1 MAFNFDHTASGD
13 MTFVGGHSAFVGEFT
28 FPKPANMAQ
37 EGMLMVGGGLFG
49 IEAITGLQVE
59 LDLKVPTGE
68 FKNAGCKNAE
78 NSACSIPLLVSDGM
92 SGGLL
97 AVSTIPA
104 SIQNTIFVSPTVE
117 GLANLT
123 SANKGDFATVTASSS
138 TYVLTGSSFGNSAN
152 WLELQNADI
161 TIDSVNTY
169 TGCIQIS
176 GNDLLLTS
184 GQYNACTVDQALDLH
199 YSCLVDYVNDLQ
211 AHYTGY
217 TDFDGPAGTMGNY
230 LKTCDFTTNCL
241 DVEFLTTGY
250 VHECLGYYETTAA
263 FTGTVATYVPYAE
276 VDEVAYLNTGLAIGN
291 VIVVGDGNVID
302 KSLIPSYNYNDTFE
316 ISSSGELAQLLTGEV
331 IHPGDFAINTVNP
344 ATYIYTSGDGWV
356 QFVADQGSI
365 YFVNGHSAD
374 GFSSINL
381 DASDIHYCQS
391 EDTHLN
397 ECITAIVTGIDAIE
411 LDYESCV
418 DFTGERAHY
427 ALTSV
432 FDNIAATKSVA
443 GHGHAMSDISGLG
456 TCIDPMKAFV
466 QGDLINLAC
475 SYSLMLD
482 PNSAT
487 TVSGALVLGQNGK
500 AQNQHFSVVN
510 SAGCFV
516 ENGDAQTVKFV
527 GKGNFTSNSFN
538 DIALV
543 PVSEF
548 TAAFVSAQVIGRSS
562 DDSESA
568 AYSIQG
574 LFARESGNLNKVGC
588 ESVVTFATSDTGY
601 GVEFITTNDYDVHL
615 RVKGDASTEMHWV
628 ANVNYL
634 KLKGQ
639 QAGANGMGLYFNG
652 TSGQNWT
659 TLSNWYTDNSL
670 TSAATCLPNVSA
682 CVEIL
687 GNTGVL
693 IDLDDVNYVQPYSID
708 ATAVTSDEFGA
719 CITSSNSGVFSG
731 ILYGDVQFL
740 GDSQFE

>member
-37 EGMLMVGGGLFG
+37 EGMLMVAGGLFG
-49 IEAITGLQVE
+49 IEAISGLQAE

-68 FKNAGCKNAE
+68 FKSAGCKNAE

-92 SGGLL
+92 GGGLL

-117 GLANLT
+117 GLTNLT
-123 SANKGDFATVTASSS
+123 SANKGDFATVTATSS

-169 TGCIQIS
+169 TGCVQIS
-176 GNDLLLTS
+176 GNDLVLTC
-184 GQYNACTVDQALDLH
+184 GQYNACTVDQALDCH
-199 YSCLVDYVNDLQ
+199 YSCLVDYANDLQ

-230 LKTCDFTTNCL
+230 MTTIDFTTNCL
-241 DVEFLTTGY
+241 DVEFLTTGF
-250 VHECLGYYETTAA
+250 VNDCLACYETTVA
-263 FTGTVATYVPYAE
+263 FTGTVATYVPYADI
-276 VDEVAYLNTGLAIGN
+276 DETAYRNTGLASGN
-291 VIVVGDGNVID
+291 VVVVGDGNVID

-316 ISSSGELAQLLTGEV
+316 ISSSGELAQLLIDEV
-331 IHPGDFAINTVNP
+331 IHPGDFAINTVEP
-344 ATYIYTSGDGWV
+344 ATYIYTSGNGWV
-356 QFVADQGSI
+356 QFVDDQGAV
-365 YFVNGHSAD
+365 YFINGHSAD
-374 GFSSINL
+374 AFSSVTL

-391 EDTHLN
+391 QNTHLN

-418 DFTGERAHY
+418 HFTGERAHY

-432 FDNIAATKSVA
+432 FDNIAATKSVT
-443 GHGHAMSDISGLG
+443 GHGHAMSDISELG
-456 TCIDPMKAFV
+456 ACINPMKAFV
-466 QGDLINLAC
+466 QGDLINLEC

-500 AQNQHFSVVN
+500 AENQHFSVVN
-510 SAGCFV
+510 SAGCFA

-574 LFARESGNLNKVGC
+574 LFARESGNLSKVGC
-588 ESVVTFATSDTGY
+588 ESITTFATSDTGY

-615 RVKGDASTEMHWV
+615 RVKGNASAEMHWV
-628 ANVNYL
+628 ANVNYV
-634 KLKGQ
+634 KLTDSSNAGGGGGAQ
-639 QAGANGMGLYFNG
+639 IGAYFSGANNAWY
-652 TSGQNWT
+652 
-659 TLSNWYTDNSL
+659 TLSNNWFTNSSL
-670 TSAATCLPNVSA
+670 TNQATSLPSGDTNVVMRGVTGALVDLSDAAW
-682 CVEIL
+682 
-687 GNTGVL
+687 
-693 IDLDDVNYVQPYSID
+693 VQPASID
-708 ATAVTSDEFGA
+708 TTAVTD
-719 CITSSNSGVFSG
+719 SNGICFVSGSFSG
-731 ILYGDVQFL
+731 TIYGNATFL
-740 GDSQFE
+740 NGASFV

>member
-13 MTFVGGHSAFVGEFT
+13 MTFVGGHSAFVGEFV
-28 FPKPANMAQ
+28 FPKPKING
-37 EGMLMVGGGLFG
+37 ESLLMVGGGEFG
-49 IEAITGLQVE
+49 ISAISGLQEE
-59 LDLKVPTGE
+59 LDLKVFTGD
-68 FKNAGCKNAE
+68 FKSAGCKNAE
-78 NSACSIPLLVSDGM
+78 NSANSIPLLVSDGM
-92 SGGLL
+92 GGGLL

-104 SIQNTIFVSPTVE
+104 SVQNTIFVSPDVN
-117 GLANLT
+117 GLTNLT
-123 SANKGDFATVTASSS
+123 SANKGDFATVTSTSS
-138 TYVLTGSSFGNSAN
+138 TYVLTGSSYGTAEN
-152 WLELQNADI
+152 WLQLQNADLSI
-161 TIDSVNTY
+161 LSVNGY

-176 GNDLLLTS
+176 GNDLLLTC
-184 GQYNACTVDQALDLH
+184 GQYNGCSVDQALDCH
-199 YSCLVDYVNDLQ
+199 YTCLVDYANDLQ

-230 LKTCDFTTNCL
+230 ITTIDFTTNCL

-250 VHECLGYYETTAA
+250 VNACLGYYETTAA
-263 FTGTVATYVPYAE
+263 FTGEIASYVPYVE
-276 VDEVAYLNTGLAIGN
+276 VDETAYLNTGLATGN

-302 KSLIPSYNYNDTFE
+302 KSLIPSYNFNNTFE

-344 ATYIYTSGDGWV
+344 ATYIYTTGGWV
-356 QFVADQGSI
+356 QFADDHGAV
-365 YFVNGHSAD
+365 YFINGHSAD
-374 GFSSINL
+374 GFSSVTL

-391 EDTHLN
+391 ENTHLN
-397 ECITAIVTGIDAIE
+397 ECITAIVSGIDAIE

-418 DFTGERAHY
+418 HFTGERAHY
-427 ALTSV
+427 TLTSV
-432 FDNIAATKSVA
+432 FDNIAATKSVT
-443 GHGHAMSDISGLG
+443 GHGHAMSDISALD
-456 TCIDPMKAFV
+456 TCINPMKAFV
-466 QGDLINLAC
+466 QGDLINLEC

-487 TVSGALVLGQNGK
+487 TVSGALVLGQYGK
-500 AQNQHFSVVN
+500 AENQHFSVVN
-510 SAGCFV
+510 SAGRFV

-543 PVSEF
+543 PVEQN

-574 LFARESGNLNKVGC
+574 LFAREAGNLNKVGC
-588 ESVVTFATSDTGY
+588 ESVITFATSDTGY

-615 RVKGDASTEMHWV
+615 RVKGNASTEMHWV

-634 KLKGQ
+634 KLKGE
-639 QAGANGMGLYFNG
+639 QAGANGMGLYFSG
-652 TSGQNWT
+652 TSNQNWT

-670 TSAATCLPNVSA
+670 TSAATCLPNALA

-693 IDLDDVNYVQPYSID
+693 IDLDNVNYVQPYSID

-740 GDSQFE
+740 GNSQFE

>member
-13 MTFVGGHSAFVGEFT
+13 MTFVGGHSAFLGEFT
-28 FPKPANMAQ
+28 FPKPANIGQ
-37 EGMLMVGGGLFG
+37 EAMLMVGGGLFG
-49 IEAITGLQVE
+49 IGAISGLQAE

-68 FKNAGCKNAE
+68 FKSAGCKNAE

-92 SGGLL
+92 GGGLL

-117 GLANLT
+117 GLTNLT
-123 SANKGDFATVTASSS
+123 SANKGDFATVTATSS
-138 TYVLTGSSFGNSAN
+138 TYVLTGSSFGNSVN

-161 TIDSVNTY
+161 TIDSVNTC
-169 TGCIQIS
+169 TGCVQIS
-176 GNDLLLTS
+176 GNHLVLTC
-184 GQYNACTVDQALDLH
+184 GQYNACSVDQALDCH

-211 AHYTGY
+211 THYTGY

-230 LKTCDFTTNCL
+230 MTTIDFTTNCL
-241 DVEFLTTGY
+241 DLEFLTTGF
-250 VHECLGYYETTAA
+250 VNDCLACYETTVA
-263 FTGTVATYVPYAE
+263 FTGTVATYVPYADI
-276 VDEVAYLNTGLAIGN
+276 DETAYRNTGLASGN
-291 VIVVGDGNVID
+291 VVVVGDGNVID

-331 IHPGDFAINTVNP
+331 IHPGDFAINTVDP
-344 ATYIYTSGDGWV
+344 ATYIYTSGNGWV
-356 QFVADQGSI
+356 QFVDDHGAV
-365 YFVNGHSAD
+365 YFINGHSAD
-374 GFSSINL
+374 GFSSVTL

-391 EDTHLN
+391 ENTHLN

-418 DFTGERAHY
+418 HFTGERAHY

-432 FDNIAATKSVA
+432 FDNIAATKSVT

-456 TCIDPMKAFV
+456 ACIDPMKAFV
-466 QGDLINLAC
+466 QGDLINLEC

-510 SAGCFV
+510 SAGCFA

-527 GKGNFTSNSFN
+527 GKGNFTSNSFS

-543 PVSEF
+543 PVDEY
-548 TAAFVSAQVIGRSS
+548 TATFVSAQVIGRSS

-574 LFARESGNLNKVGC
+574 LFARESGNLGKVGC
-588 ESVVTFATSDTGY
+588 ESITTFATSDTGY

-615 RVKGDASTEMHWV
+615 RVKGNASTEMHWV
-628 ANVNYL
+628 ANVNYV
-634 KLKGQ
+634 KLTDSSNAGGGGGAQ
-639 QAGANGMGLYFNG
+639 IGAYFSGANNAWY
-652 TSGQNWT
+652 
-659 TLSNWYTDNSL
+659 TLSNNWFTNSSL
-670 TSAATCLPNVSA
+670 TNQATSLPSGSTNVVMRGVTGALVDLSDAAW
-682 CVEIL
+682 
-687 GNTGVL
+687 
-693 IDLDDVNYVQPYSID
+693 VQPASID
-708 ATAVTSDEFGA
+708 TTAVTD
-719 CITSSNSGVFSG
+719 SNGICFVSGSFSG
-731 ILYGDVQFL
+731 TIYGNATFL
-740 GDSQFE
+740 NGASFV

>member
-13 MTFVGGHSAFVGEFT
+13 ITFIGGHSAFVGEFT
-28 FPKPANMAQ
+28 FPKPANVGQ
-37 EGMLMVGGGLFG
+37 ESVLMVGGGLFG
-49 IEAITGLQVE
+49 IEAISGLQAE

-68 FKNAGCKNAE
+68 FKSVGCKNAE
-78 NSACSIPLLVSDGM
+78 NSACSIPLLVSNGM
-92 SGGLL
+92 GGGLL

-104 SIQNTIFVSPTVE
+104 SIQNTIFVSPDVN
-117 GLANLT
+117 GLTNLT
-123 SANKGDFATVTASSS
+123 SANKGDFATVTATNS
-138 TYVLTGSSFGNSAN
+138 TYVLTGSAFGNAGN
-152 WLELQNADI
+152 WLELQNADL
-161 TIDSVNTY
+161 TIDSVNNY

-184 GQYNACTVDQALDLH
+184 GQYSSSSVDQALDCH
-199 YSCLVDYVNDLQ
+199 YACLVDYANDLQ

-230 LKTCDFTTNCL
+230 ITTIDFTTNCL

-250 VHECLGYYETTAA
+250 VDSCLGYYETTAA
-263 FTGTVATYVPYAE
+263 FTGEIASYVPYIE
-276 VDEVAYLNTGLAIGN
+276 VDETAYLNTGLATGN

-302 KSLIPSYNYNDTFE
+302 KSLIPSYNFNDTFE

-331 IHPGDFAINTVNP
+331 IHPGDFAINTVDP

-356 QFVADQGSI
+356 QFVDDHGAV
-365 YFVNGHSAD
+365 YFINGHSAD
-374 GFSSINL
+374 GFSSVTL

-391 EDTHLN
+391 ENTHLN
-397 ECITAIVTGIDAIE
+397 ECITAIVTGIDALE

-418 DFTGERAHY
+418 HFTGERAHY
-427 ALTSV
+427 TLTSV
-432 FDNIAATKSVA
+432 FNNIAATKSVT
-443 GHGHAMSDISGLG
+443 GHGHAMSDISGLNAY
-456 TCIDPMKAFV
+456 INPMKAFV
-466 QGDLINLAC
+466 QGDLINVEC
-475 SYSLMLD
+475 SFSLMLD

-500 AQNQHFSVVN
+500 AQNQNFSVVN
-510 SAGCFV
+510 SAGCFA

-527 GKGNFTSNSFN
+527 GKGNFTSNSFC

-543 PVSEF
+543 PVDQY
-548 TAAFVSAQVIGRSS
+548 TATFVSAQVIGRSS

-634 KLKGQ
+634 KLKGE
-639 QAGANGMGLYFNG
+639 QAGANGMGLYFSG

-659 TLSNWYTDNSL
+659 ALSNWYTDNSL

-708 ATAVTSDEFGA
+708 ATAVTADEFGA
-719 CITSSNSGVFSG
+719 CITSSNSGIFSG

>member
-13 MTFVGGHSAFVGEFT
+13 MTFIGGHSAFVGEFT
-28 FPKPANMAQ
+28 FPKPANMGQ
-37 EGMLMVGGGLFG
+37 ESVLMVGGGLFG
-49 IEAITGLQVE
+49 IEAISGLQVE

-68 FKNAGCKNAE
+68 FKSVGCKNAE
-78 NSACSIPLLVSDGM
+78 NSADSIPLLVSNGM
-92 SGGLL
+92 GGGLL

-104 SIQNTIFVSPTVE
+104 SIQNSIFVSPDVN
-117 GLANLT
+117 GLTNLT
-123 SANKGDFATVTASSS
+123 SANKGDFATVTATSS
-138 TYVLTGSSFGNSAN
+138 TYVLTGSAFGDAGN
-152 WLELQNADI
+152 WLELQNADL
-161 TIDSVNTY
+161 TIDSVNNY

-184 GQYNACTVDQALDLH
+184 GQYSSSSVDQALDCH
-199 YSCLVDYVNDLQ
+199 YACLVDYVNDLQ

-217 TDFDGPAGTMGNY
+217 TEFDAPLGTMDSY
-230 LKTCDFTTNCL
+230 MKTCDFTTNCL
-241 DVEFLTTGY
+241 DVEFLTTGF
-250 VHECLGYYETTAA
+250 VSDCLSCYQTTAA
-263 FTGTVATYVPYAE
+263 FTGEITGYVPY
-276 VDEVAYLNTGLAIGN
+276 DEVNETAYLNTGLATGN

-302 KSLIPSYNYNDTFE
+302 KSLIPSYNFSDTFE
-316 ISSSGELAQLLTGEV
+316 ISSSGELEVLLTGEV
-331 IHPGDFAINTVNP
+331 IHPGDFAINTVEP
-344 ATYIYTSGDGWV
+344 ATYIYTTGGWV
-356 QFVADQGSI
+356 QFADDHGAV
-365 YFVNGHSAD
+365 YFINGHSAD
-374 GFSSINL
+374 GFSSVSL
-381 DASDIHYCQS
+381 DVSDIHYCQS
-391 EDTHLN
+391 ENTHLSQ
-397 ECITAIVTGIDAIE
+397 CITAIVTGIDAIE
-411 LDYESCV
+411 SDYESCV
-418 DFTGERAHY
+418 HFTGERAHY

-432 FDNIAATKSVA
+432 FDNIAATKSVT

-456 TCIDPMKAFV
+456 ACIDPMKAFV
-466 QGDLINLAC
+466 QGDLINLEC

-482 PNSAT
+482 PNSST

-543 PVSEF
+543 PVDQY
-548 TAAFVSAQVIGRSS
+548 TATFVSAQVIGRSS

-574 LFARESGNLNKVGC
+574 LFARESGNLGKVGC
-588 ESVVTFATSDTGY
+588 ESVITFATTDTGY

-634 KLKGQ
+634 KLKGDQ
-639 QAGANGMGLYFNG
+639 VSANGFYFSG

-659 TLSNWYTDNSL
+659 TLGNWYSNNAL
-670 TSAATCLPNVSA
+670 TSAATGLPNASA

-719 CITSSNSGVFSG
+719 CITSSNSGIFSG

>member
-1 MAFNFDHTASGD
+1 MG
-13 MTFVGGHSAFVGEFT
+13 
-28 FPKPANMAQ
+28 
-37 EGMLMVGGGLFG
+37 
-49 IEAITGLQVE
+49 
-59 LDLKVPTGE
+59 
-68 FKNAGCKNAE
+68 
-78 NSACSIPLLVSDGM
+78 
-92 SGGLL
+92 GGLL

-104 SIQNTIFVSPTVE
+104 SIQNSIFVSPDVN
-117 GLANLT
+117 GLTNLT
-123 SANKGDFATVTASSS
+123 SANKGDFATVTATSS
-138 TYVLTGSSFGNSAN
+138 TYVLTGSAFGDAGN
-152 WLELQNADI
+152 WLELQNADL
-161 TIDSVNTY
+161 TIDSVNNY

-184 GQYNACTVDQALDLH
+184 GQYSSSSVDQALDCH
-199 YSCLVDYVNDLQ
+199 YACLVDYVNDLQ

-217 TDFDGPAGTMGNY
+217 TEFDAPLGTMDSY
-230 LKTCDFTTNCL
+230 MKTCDFTTNCL
-241 DVEFLTTGY
+241 DVEFLTTGF
-250 VHECLGYYETTAA
+250 VSDCLSCYQTTAA
-263 FTGTVATYVPYAE
+263 FTGEITGYVPY
-276 VDEVAYLNTGLAIGN
+276 DEVNETAYLNTGLATGN

-302 KSLIPSYNYNDTFE
+302 KSLIPSYNFSDTFE
-316 ISSSGELAQLLTGEV
+316 ISSSGELEVLLTGEV
-331 IHPGDFAINTVNP
+331 IHPGDFAINTVEP
-344 ATYIYTSGDGWV
+344 ATYIYTTGGWV
-356 QFVADQGSI
+356 QFADDHGAV
-365 YFVNGHSAD
+365 YFINGHSAD
-374 GFSSINL
+374 GFSSVSL
-381 DASDIHYCQS
+381 DVSDIHYCQS
-391 EDTHLN
+391 ENTHLSQ
-397 ECITAIVTGIDAIE
+397 CITAIVTGIDAIE
-411 LDYESCV
+411 SDYESCV
-418 DFTGERAHY
+418 HFTGERAHY

-432 FDNIAATKSVA
+432 FDNIAATKSVT

-456 TCIDPMKAFV
+456 ACIDPMKAFV
-466 QGDLINLAC
+466 QGDLINLEC

-482 PNSAT
+482 PNSST

-543 PVSEF
+543 PVDQY
-548 TAAFVSAQVIGRSS
+548 TATFVSAQVIGRSS

-574 LFARESGNLNKVGC
+574 LFARESGNLGKVGC
-588 ESVVTFATSDTGY
+588 ESVITFATTDTGY

-634 KLKGQ
+634 KLKGDQ
-639 QAGANGMGLYFNG
+639 VSANGFYFSG

-659 TLSNWYTDNSL
+659 TLGNWYSNNAL
-670 TSAATCLPNVSA
+670 TSAATGLPNASA

-719 CITSSNSGVFSG
+719 CITSSNSGIFSG